1 MNWRALLF
9 FPATALGVA
18 VIWHLTHAPDQA
30 KLSQQTPPAAVA
42 VRAKVIEHAPLEIEV
57 TGYGHVEPVR
67 KWNAVSQVEGRIVS
81 LAEGL
86 AEGRIVEAGTVLIEI
101 DPRDYEIKVA
111 QAEANLATA
120 QAQLQELA
128 AKESNTR
135 AQAALEREIKGF
147 LKTEFERVVTLIER
161 GSVAASSQEKAN
173 RELLNQQRKV
183 LDLENQIALIPVQR
197 ISADAAIDTRKVEL
211 EEAERDLER
220 TRIFMPFQ
228 GRISSVGLSVGE
240 FVRVGTALATADDIS
255 ASEVVAAIQPE
266 HLANAVLALVDT
278 DEAQTLRLRD
288 SDQAQSILAAIGFK
302 VVVQLTTSGTVQR
315 WPAEFSRFV
324 GASDTQTGTVGL
336 VVRVHEPLKPD
347 SAQKRP
353 PLNNGT
359 FVEVLFQGH
368 TKGDRISLPRNLVNY
383 EDGAAAYV
391 FVADE
396 NQTLQRRDVVL
407 GRRIE
412 NRIFV
417 TQGLTVGDTLVL
429 SVPQPAILGQRLILV
444 TGTGA

>member
-1 MNWRALLF
+1 
-9 FPATALGVA
+9 LG
-18 VIWHLTHAPDQA
+18 
-30 KLSQQTPPAAVA
+30 
-42 VRAKVIEHAPLEIEV
+42 
-57 TGYGHVEPVR
+57 
-67 KWNAVSQVEGRIVS
+67 EGRIVD
-81 LAEGL
+81 
-86 AEGRIVEAGTVLIEI
+86 AGTVLIEI
-101 DPRDYEIKVA
+101 DPRDYEIRVA
-111 QAEANLATA
+111 RAEANLATA
-120 QAQLQELA
+120 LAQLQELA

-135 AQAALEREIKGF
+135 AQAALEREIEGF
-147 LKTEFERVVTLIER
+147 LKTEFERVVALIER

-211 EEAERDLER
+211 EEAKRDLER

-228 GRISSVGLSVGE
+228 GRISSVDLSVGE
-240 FVRVGTALATADDIS
+240 FVRVGTVLATADDIR
-255 ASEVVAAIQPE
+255 ASEIRRSAVQPE
-266 HLANAVLALVDT
+266 HLADAVLALVDT
-278 DEAQTLRLRD
+278 GEEQTLRLRD
-288 SDQAQSILAAIGFK
+288 PDQAQSILAAIGFK

-368 TKGDRISLPRNLVNY
+368 TKGDRISIPRNLVHY
-383 EDGAAAYV
+383 DDGAAAYV

-407 GRRIE
+407 GRRID
-412 NRIFV
+412 NRIFIK
-417 TQGLTVGDTLVL
+417 QGLTAGDTLVL
-429 SVPQPAILGQRLILV
+429 SFPQPAILGQGLILV